1 MAIARLCWKL
11 FHEENHYPAV
21 EKHRRKLEWIVK
33 RVDVME
39 PDVEG
44 LPDDMDFISVLAGQL
59 AFTKQYGKL
68 GDASTVYKFVHDAT
82 DDKDLILLNN
92 QKDAIRESISRLDEL
107 LGEAGLK
114 KAQNADIEVAISAA
128 FKNARKRL
136 HTFIAKQYL
145 LTLSQSPSRS
155 NDKRQDVPF
164 GIDGAVALV
173 RKLWAL
179 DYHEEEGF
187 SGPINTAMDQIAQHL
202 DEIFEADEN
211 DRIRFSLEHLDNAF
225 LIGRKFNKFIG
236 ILGFTNRGKSLLL
249 RSIAFNAAMQGKKVL
264 FVGLEGGD
272 ALNTKTQFGLLLGS
286 IYEMQK
292 TCPLPNHENC
302 TFKMPSYEN
311 FKHKRITQE
320 DKDHMALVLRQL
332 DNHEVLPGVIE
343 VCDRKTLNDWDSIA
357 ELVEREKYDMAC
369 VDYMDIL
376 NTPGVKSKDREFA
389 VEALYQQASDLC
401 GKLGCVVVTPL
412 QVNRAGE
419 AQAAGKDPYE
429 ERIYD
434 LTHISKRS
442 IAYQAMDIVL
452 AVYSSDEM
460 KRKGEMKIEVLKVR
474 EGDYPEDFFCN
485 VDKETTLY
493 VSELPGLAGRQ
504 GKKFLQTLNMD
515 ATKPA
520 GEQKMGDAD
529 ATERDEYVDEAL
541 A

>member
-11 FHEENHYPAV
+11 FHEENHYSAV

-332 DNHEVLPGVIE
+332 DNHEVLPVSSKSVTAKPLTIGIPSRSLLSV
-343 VCDRKTLNDWDSIA
+343 RSTTWLASTTWTFSTRPGSRARIA
-357 ELVEREKYDMAC
+357 
-369 VDYMDIL
+369 
-376 NTPGVKSKDREFA
+376 NSPSKPCTNKRA
-389 VEALYQQASDLC
+389 TY
-401 GKLGCVVVTPL
+401 VV
-412 QVNRAGE
+412 
-419 AQAAGKDPYE
+419 
-429 ERIYD
+429 
-434 LTHISKRS
+434 
-442 IAYQAMDIVL
+442 
-452 AVYSSDEM
+452 SSDALSSPLS
-460 KRKGEMKIEVLKVR
+460 KSTVLVKLR
-474 EGDYPEDFFCN
+474 RR
-485 VDKETTLY
+485 
-493 VSELPGLAGRQ
+493 GR
-504 GKKFLQTLNMD
+504 TH
-515 ATKPA
+515 TKNA
-520 GEQKMGDAD
+520 SMI
-529 ATERDEYVDEAL
+529 
-541 A
+541 

>member
-11 FHEENHYPAV
+11 FHEEHYPSV
-21 EKHRRKLEWIVK
+21 EKHRRTLDWIVK
-33 RVDVME
+33 RVDVLE
-39 PDVEG
+39 PVVDG
-44 LPDDMDFISVLAGQL
+44 LPDDSDFVPVLAAQL
-59 AFTKQYGKL
+59 AFAKQYRKL
-68 GDASTVYKFVHDAT
+68 GDAATVYKFICDAT

-92 QKDAIRESISRLDEL
+92 QKASIKESISRLDEL
-107 LGEAGLK
+107 LGEVGLR
-114 KAQNADIEVAISAA
+114 KAQNDDIEVAISAA
-128 FKNARKRL
+128 FKNARKRF
-136 HTFIAKQYL
+136 HFHIANQYL
-145 LTLSQSPSRS
+145 LTLKQSPSRAS
-155 NDKRQDVPF
+155 DKRQDVPF
-164 GIDGAVALV
+164 GIDGAVATV
-173 RKLWAL
+173 RKLWSM
-179 DYHEEEGF
+179 DYRVDEGF
-187 SGPINTAMDQIAQHL
+187 SGPVNTAMDEIARHL

-211 DRIRFSLEHLDNAF
+211 DRVKFSLEHLDNAF
-225 LIGRKFNKFIG
+225 LVGKKFNKFIG

-249 RSIAFNAAMQGKKVL
+249 RTIAFNAAMQGKKVL

-292 TCPLPNHENC
+292 TCPIHENC

-320 DKDHMALVLRQL
+320 DKDHMAHVLKHL
-332 DNHEVLPGVIE
+332 NDHEILPGVIE

-369 VDYMDIL
+369 IDYMDIL

-401 GKLGCVVVTPL
+401 GKLGCVVITPL

-485 VDKETTLY
+485 VDKDTTLY